1 MIVTAQELSDY
12 MSGFTLNPVYG
23 QDDAAAMVLQGIQM
37 DLERYLNR
45 SLEPRTITERV
56 PVDRERGVI
65 LTTKTPIVSIP
76 ANSPYYFY
84 GDRLFVAGNYSTM
97 DVSLFV
103 LGQHISEQEWI
114 TVTYTHGYDARS
126 FLAGGPGDP
135 EFADVR
141 LAVLR
146 VASREMTNRHDDT
159 LSVKGLDT
167 SNEGEPTGPQNG
179 VQGWTYD
186 ELRMHDRL
194 RKRVIA

>member
-1 MIVTAQELSDY
+1 MIVTRVELSDY

-23 QDDAAAMVLQGIQM
+23 QDDAADMVIAGVQT

-45 SLEPRTITERV
+45 SLEPQTVTERV
-56 PVDRERGVI
+56 PVDRESGVVK
-65 LTTKTPIVSIP
+65 TTRTPILSIP
-76 ANSPYYFY
+76 TGAPYYFY
-84 GDRLFVAGNYSTM
+84 GDRIFVAGNYTTM
-97 DVSLFV
+97 DVSLYV
-103 LGQHISEQEWI
+103 LGHHISEQEWM
-114 TVTYTHGYDARS
+114 TVTYTAGYDARS
-126 FLAGGPGDP
+126 VLAGGPGDP
-135 EFADVR
+135 SFADVR

-167 SNEGEPTGPQNG
+167 RNEGEPTGPQNG

-194 RKRVIA
+194 RKRTIA